1 MKGKLTM
8 KLCKEL
14 QQIYK
19 SELARGNCIVWVTNH
34 KKTEDA
40 PGTMFVQ
47 FKKPLARYD
56 GVTVQRKEYYGTFVP
71 SEIYYFC
78 PDCGMAV
85 SGPMHASQY
94 MGWPKGKEIIPHPS
108 VIATPENVYWLDE
121 SWYYDGAVPTLMD
134 SFDDQDKSEVE
145 KC

>member
-1 MKGKLTM
+1 M

-19 SELARGNCIVWVTNH
+19 SELARGNYIVSMMNH
-34 KKTEDA
+34 KKTEKA
-40 PGTMFVQ
+40 RATMVVTMKKVLMDYDVQ
-47 FKKPLARYD
+47 
-56 GVTVQRKEYYGTFVP
+56 TVQQKTYYGTFNP
-71 SEIYYFC
+71 ATKYYFC
-78 PDCGMAV
+78 PDCGMMIE
-85 SGPMHASQY
+85 GPLSNSQNVL
-94 MGWPKGKEIIPHPS
+94 WPVDRGEPPHPS

-134 SFDDQDKSEVE
+134 SFDDQDKPEGD